1 MLWPRTTK
9 REIAANKPIK
19 SIPMHRYLWKH
30 LIKVKK
36 EIHYIIFCTIIK
48 LTKNLLHRCEG
59 PSGYNGIRCETNVND
74 CIGNTC
80 KNNATCIDLVGSY
93 ECSCSRG
100 FTGGQCETK
109 IAFCTGKTSD
119 GERDGPCQN
128 GGVCM
133 DHFTH
138 YTCKCKA
145 GFTGENCTMNINDC
159 VDNMCQV

>member
-1 MLWPRTTK
+1 M
-9 REIAANKPIK
+9 
-19 SIPMHRYLWKH
+19 Y
-30 LIKVKK
+30 
-36 EIHYIIFCTIIK
+36 
-48 LTKNLLHRCEG
+48 LLHRCEC
-59 PSGYNGIRCETNVND
+59 PSGYDGIRCETNVDD

-159 VDNMCQV
+159 VDNMCQVWHIDIHIRKLYTSREGIEFFVSYLFLFRTEELV